1 VIRVAEREALRDR
14 LRPVE
19 IGCGTHFPVR
29 VHRQRA
35 TRLWSVGPRVTERAT
50 PQILSLPIIRS
61 SPARRSASQKANCRG
76 TMPPLSWIYVLS
88 DLDGTGRWVSCWFSF
103 WCWAVARMRVRT
115 FSGIIHGSGSLIP
128 GWVGANSRL
137 ALLREF
143 ARKGVI
149 YLTIF
154 PAKRPLSEESRR
166 NSRLGGKSR
175 EICPHRRQRAAA
187 PLSRQQSRLS
197 ASLSAG

>member
-1 VIRVAEREALRDR
+1 MGL
-14 LRPVE
+14 L
-19 IGCGTHFPVR
+19 
-29 VHRQRA
+29 
-35 TRLWSVGPRVTERAT
+35 L
-50 PQILSLPIIRS
+50 
-61 SPARRSASQKANCRG
+61 
-76 TMPPLSWIYVLS
+76 VL
-88 DLDGTGRWVSCWFSF
+88 F

-137 ALLREF
+137 SLLREF

-175 EICPHRRQRAAA
+175 EIPVRHDLEQMISEYIDAAGLRDAGNDTPLFRTALRRTR
-187 PLSRQQSRLS
+187 RLTEIGMNVVDICRLMKRSGFVFSVS
-197 ASLSAG
+197 ADLAGS

>member
-1 VIRVAEREALRDR
+1 MGL
-14 LRPVE
+14 L
-19 IGCGTHFPVR
+19 
-29 VHRQRA
+29 
-35 TRLWSVGPRVTERAT
+35 L
-50 PQILSLPIIRS
+50 
-61 SPARRSASQKANCRG
+61 
-76 TMPPLSWIYVLS
+76 VL
-88 DLDGTGRWVSCWFSF
+88 F

-175 EICPHRRQRAAA
+175 EICPHRRDGPRLRFPVNRAGCPRPSVLVNEQHAAA
-187 PLSRQQSRLS
+187 DQHDAGHLWPAERLVPKEMRDHCDNRV
-197 ASLSAG
+197 ARGDRREGD